1 MFHTAVRNKENDD
14 SKKEPMDAPSKSAL
28 GRRAS
33 GVTPK
38 MSKPGDQVFNACQI
52 YLNPFIPK
60 GA

>member
-38 MSKPGDQVFNACQI
+38 MSKPGDQVFNAWQI
-52 YLNPFIPK
+52 CFKTVIP
-60 GA
+60 